1 MKKCMKEQE
10 KWGIDLS
17 REFLTKKSHMGK
29 KHLNNRLKYLA
40 IRKMQVKLL

>member
-1 MKKCMKEQE
+1 MKEQE

-29 KHLNNRLKYLA
+29 KQLNNHSKSLA
-40 IRKMQVKLL
+40 IRTMQVKLL